1 MKTKDRVRVAA
12 ATGCSLVT
20 VIKWDKG
27 GSVSEATNR
36 NLTRAA
42 SELGIAMENEDHET
56 EKAAT

>member
-1 MKTKDRVRVAA
+1 MKTKDRVRIAA

-27 GSVSEATNR
+27 GSVSDATDR

-42 SELGIAMENEDHET
+42 SELGISKENEDHDT
-56 EKAAT
+56 EKGV